1 MVSKKVTE
9 PEKADTFDPAGALPN
24 GPATGGPGGFARAAS
39 RARPLLGPL
48 LLLALVALLGASAAA
63 LIIGRVEERERA
75 QMLDAIHGRADSL
88 VWALEGSARF
98 LDGGHSGADGL
109 ARLVA
114 EVARQPGVAWIAITD
129 AAGRILADSNPE
141 LTGAALYSPEEMRR
155 LAPGTV
161 TRGRFSPDDPT
172 IYETWRLFA
181 PARLRGA
188 PLRHAG
194 AGAHPG
200 RAGSSR
206 IEGDGPRCV
215 FVALDV
221 TGMEEHLADSALQ
234 LWIVAGI
241 VLVAA
246 EAVTALALLFRRY
259 RSSRRLL
266 ADAQAL
272 AAQVVRNYPAGL
284 LVLDREGRVRLS
296 NARARALLGM
306 EAQAPGAAVPG
317 PAAAGLDLGAVMA
330 ELEGGAAL
338 VVRELALWRP
348 KGDPLPVELTATRLY
363 GSGGEVLGSLFA
375 LRDMGE
381 IRGLERKLRQH
392 ERLSALGNLAAGL
405 AHEIRN
411 PLSSIRGYAT
421 YLTERLKDDP
431 LGHAT
436 GELLIEETAR
446 LDRVLGDLLGLA
458 RPRDLAPAPV
468 HLREL
473 LSRVLAVA
481 APDAAEKGV
490 RLVAGAPEGGDD
502 VASVDADRLMQA
514 VLNLVINA
522 IQATDAGGEVEV
534 ALERE
539 PARQGGAAGPG
550 GGEAPGWRIRVRD
563 TGCGMAPETAS
574 QVFTPYFT
582 TRANG
587 TGLGLAI
594 ARQVVEQHGGVI
606 RASSLPGHGTTMT
619 ILLPGPGHGPAQAG
633 GGAA

>member
-1 MVSKKVTE
+1 MVSKKVTDSG
-9 PEKADTFDPAGALPN
+9 KADTFDPQGPPRGEAVQERPQRLAG
-24 GPATGGPGGFARAAS
+24 
-39 RARPLLGPL
+39 ARPLLRPL
-48 LLLALVALLGASAAA
+48 FLLACIAVAGACVAALL
-63 LIIGRVEERERA
+63 IGRVVERERA
-75 QMLDAIHGRADSL
+75 QMLAAIHGRADSL

-98 LDGGHSGADGL
+98 LDGGHAGAGGL

-141 LTGAALYSPEEMRR
+141 LTGAALYTPEEMRR
-155 LAPGTV
+155 LAPASV
-161 TRGRFSPDDPT
+161 TRGRFSPDDPS
-172 IYETWRLFA
+172 IYETWRIFA

-188 PLRHAG
+188 PGRH
-194 AGAHPG
+194 G
-200 RAGSSR
+200 RAGHSR
-206 IEGDGPRCV
+206 TDGEGLRCV

-221 TGMEEHLADSALQ
+221 TGMEEHLADLALQ

-246 EAVTALALLFRRY
+246 EAVTALVLLFRRY

-284 LVLDREGRVRLS
+284 LVLDRAGTVRLA

-306 EAQAPGAAVPG
+306 KGDMQVGMEGAAASVPG
-317 PAAAGLDLGAVMA
+317 PAAAGLDLAAIMA
-330 ELEGGAAL
+330 ELADGASL
-338 VVRELALWRP
+338 ISRELELWRP
-348 KGDPLPVELTATRLY
+348 KGDPVPVELTAAPLY
-363 GSGGEVLGSLFA
+363 GSGGEGGEVAGYLFA

-381 IRGLERKLRQH
+381 IRSLERKLRQH
-392 ERLSALGNLAAGL
+392 ERLSALGKLAAGL

-411 PLSSIRGYAT
+411 PLSSVRGYAT

-436 GELLIEETAR
+436 GQLLIEETAR
-446 LDRVLGDLLGLA
+446 LDRVLSDLLGLA

-468 HLREL
+468 HLGGL
-473 LSRVLAVA
+473 LSRVVAVA

-490 RLVAGAPEGGDD
+490 RLSARLPEDGDD
-502 VASVDADRLMQA
+502 VGSVDADRLMQA

-534 ALERE
+534 ALEAV
-539 PARQGGAAGPG
+539 PKAAAAGAG
-550 GGEAPGWRIRVRD
+550 TAPGWRIRVRD
-563 TGCGMAPETAS
+563 TGCGMAQETAA
-574 QVFTPYFT
+574 QIFTPYFT
-582 TRANG
+582 TRATG

-594 ARQVVEQHGGVI
+594 ARQIVEQHGGAISV
-606 RASSLPGHGTTMT
+606 STLPGHGTTMT
-619 ILLPGPGHGPAQAG
+619 IELPGAAAPRAG

>member
-1 MVSKKVTE
+1 M
-9 PEKADTFDPAGALPN
+9 A
-24 GPATGGPGGFARAAS
+24 
-39 RARPLLGPL
+39 
-48 LLLALVALLGASAAA
+48 ALL
-63 LIIGRVEERERA
+63 IGRVEERERA
-75 QMLDAIHGRADSL
+75 QMLAAIHGRADSL

-98 LDGGHSGADGL
+98 LDGRHTGAGGL
-109 ARLVA
+109 ERLVA

-141 LTGAALYSPEEMRR
+141 LAGAALYTPEEMRR

-161 TRGRFSPDDPT
+161 TRGRFSPDDPSV
-172 IYETWRLFA
+172 YETWRLFA

-188 PLRHAG
+188 PGRH
-194 AGAHPG
+194 G
-200 RAGSSR
+200 RAGLSR
-206 IEGDGPRCV
+206 PAGEGLGCV

-221 TGMEEHLADSALQ
+221 TGMEDHLAELALQ
-234 LWIVAGI
+234 LWIMAGI

-246 EAVTALALLFRRY
+246 EAVAALVLLFRRY

-266 ADAQAL
+266 ADAEAL

-284 LVLDREGRVRLS
+284 LVLDRAGKVRLS

-306 EAQAPGAAVPG
+306 EGEAASLPRD
-317 PAAAGLDLGAVMA
+317 AAAGLELDALLA
-330 ELEGGAAL
+330 ELAGGAEL
-338 VVRELALWRP
+338 ICRELELWRP
-348 KGDPLPVELTATRLY
+348 KGDPVPVELTAARLY
-363 GSGGEVLGSLFA
+363 GSQGGGKAHGGAEVLGYLFA

-392 ERLSALGNLAAGL
+392 ERLSALGKLAAGL

-411 PLSSIRGYAT
+411 PLSSVRGYAT
-421 YLTERLKDDP
+421 YLTERLRNDP

-446 LDRVLGDLLGLA
+446 LDRVLADLLSLA
-458 RPRDLAPAPV
+458 RPRDLAPGPV
-468 HLREL
+468 HLGDV
-473 LSRVLAVA
+473 LSRVVAVA
-481 APDAAEKGV
+481 APDAAAKGV
-490 RLVAGAPEGGDD
+490 RLAAVLPEGGGD

-534 ALERE
+534 ALE
-539 PARQGGAAGPG
+539 PAPKQGEDAASD
-550 GGEAPGWRIRVRD
+550 AASPGWRIRVRD
-563 TGCGMAPETAS
+563 TGCGMARETAA
-574 QVFTPYFT
+574 QIFTPYFT
-582 TRANG
+582 TRATG

-594 ARQVVEQHGGVI
+594 ARQIVEQHGGAISV
-606 RASSLPGHGTTMT
+606 STLPGHGTTMT
-619 ILLPGPGHGPAQAG
+619 IELPGAAAPRAR